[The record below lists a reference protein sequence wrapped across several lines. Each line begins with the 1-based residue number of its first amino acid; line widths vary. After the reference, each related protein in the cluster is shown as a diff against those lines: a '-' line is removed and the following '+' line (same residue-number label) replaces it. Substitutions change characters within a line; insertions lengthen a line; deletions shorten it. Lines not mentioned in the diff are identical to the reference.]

1 MVFRLT
7 GNVYYGEQQIS
18 SVSFHEWYGAISF
31 ACEMF

>member
-18 SVSFHEWYGAISF
+18 SVSFREWYGAISF